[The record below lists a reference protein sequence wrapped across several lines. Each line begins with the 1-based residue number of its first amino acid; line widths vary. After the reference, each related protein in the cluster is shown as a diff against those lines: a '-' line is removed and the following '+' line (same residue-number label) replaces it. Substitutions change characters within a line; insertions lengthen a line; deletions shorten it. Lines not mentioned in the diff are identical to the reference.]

1 MQHATTNMQPDSN
14 DPAVARDCVDCP
26 LVDALAAG
34 GIERR
39 QFFRIAA
46 FAFASAGMLG
56 IDARAAIAMPVR
68 AMQRLTRAGGDQPAD
83 KRYPLPMADG
93 VSIDKDNSVIIART
107 GGMIYAFSLGCP
119 HQNTALRWDA
129 DDHQFICPKHK
140 SHYRD
145 DGTFIEGR
153 ATRNMDRLPIRRDG
167 DELVVDVDR
176 VYQQDENPAE
186 WAAASVPA

>member
-1 MQHATTNMQPDSN
+1 
-14 DPAVARDCVDCP
+14 V
-26 LVDALAAG
+26 LDALAAG
-34 GIERR
+34 AIERR
-39 QFFRIAA
+39 QFFRVAA
-46 FAFASAGMLG
+46 VALASVGVLG
-56 IDARAAIAMPVR
+56 IDARVASAMPVR
-68 AMQRLTRAGGDQPAD
+68 SVKGLTRAGGDRPAD
-83 KRYPLPMADG
+83 KRYPLPAVDG
-93 VSIDKDNSVIIART
+93 VSIDKDNSVIIARA

-129 DDHQFICPKHK
+129 DDHQFLCPKHK

-167 DELVVDVDR
+167 GDLVVDVDQ

-186 WAAASVPA
+186 WAAAFVPA

>member
-1 MQHATTNMQPDSN
+1 MQPESN
-14 DPAVARDCVDCP
+14 PPAVTQPCTDCP
-26 LVDALAAG
+26 VLDALAAG
-34 GIERR
+34 AIERR

-46 FAFASAGMLG
+46 MVLATAGALG
-56 IDARAAIAMPVR
+56 IDARAAGAMPVR
-68 AMQRLTRAGGDQPAD
+68 AVKRLTRAGGDRPAD
-83 KRYPLPMADG
+83 KRYPLPTADG

-119 HQNTALRWDA
+119 QQNTALRWDE
-129 DDHQFICPKHK
+129 DDHQFMCPKHK
-140 SHYRD
+140 SHYKE

-167 DELVVDVDR
+167 SDLVVDVDR

-186 WAAASVPA
+186 WAAAVVPA